1 MTTPTDEVS
10 QELQRAYAY
19 FNNALFGGTLPDTI
33 VLSYQRESN
42 SFGFFRKRQYVHRSR
57 QETGELALNPSW
69 LAVRSLTESLATMVH
84 AMCRLQQS
92 LVGQHQSRPSYHNR
106 ELATYLKQVGLLP
119 RVDGDPDGKETG
131 HRVGHVI
138 EDGGP
143 FDVACRKL
151 LAEGFAFSWVDRHAA
166 ALPHTATPEQARAL
180 RLGAVDAIGQVHNAG
195 AAADV
200 PPPPLPE
207 PAYASLQDKLVYPK
221 PTPAGSRRKYQ
232 CPGCDTPFWGGLGI
246 EAKCVP
252 CDRYFADVDPT
263 SVKKRPVR
271 RKLRPVRRQ
280 ARARRRAPV
289 ER

>member
-10 QELQRAYAY
+10 QELQRAYTY
-19 FNNALFGGTLPDTI
+19 FNNSLFGGTLPNTI

-42 SFGFFRKRQYVHRSR
+42 SFGFYRKRQYVHRSR
-57 QETGELALNPSW
+57 RETGELALNPSW
-69 LAVRSLTESLATMVH
+69 LPVRSLTESLATMVH

-106 ELATYLKQVGLLP
+106 ELANYLKQVGLLP
-119 RVDGDPDGKETG
+119 RVDGDPNGKETG

-138 EDGGP
+138 EEGGP

-166 ALPHTATPEQARAL
+166 ALPHTATPEQARAP
-180 RLGAVDAIGQVHNAG
+180 RLGDHDTTEEPLPNAPV
-195 AAADV
+195 AEV

-207 PAYASLQDKLVYPK
+207 PAYASLQDKLVYRE

-232 CPGCDTPFWGGLGI
+232 CPGCRTPFWGGHGI

-252 CDRYFADVDPT
+252 CDRYFADVDPA
-263 SVKKRPVR
+263 SAKARPVR
-271 RKLRPVRRQ
+271 RKLRPVRHQ
-280 ARARRRAPV
+280 ANTRPRANRTR
-289 ER
+289 